1 MMLEFLNPPFMQR
14 ALIAAVLVG
23 ITAPA
28 IGIYLVQRRQ
38 ALMGDGIGH
47 IAMTGVGLGFLL
59 STSPV
64 WMATAVAVAGA
75 VVMEL
80 IRWYGHTR
88 GDLALAML
96 FYGGMAGG
104 VMLINLSDTGSNANL
119 TSYLFGSLA
128 TVSESD
134 VIAICVLAAFVVLV
148 TVGLRRQLFA
158 VSQDE
163 EFARVSG
170 LPVRVLNLLIAVTAA
185 VTVTV
190 AMRVVGLLLVSALMV
205 VPVAAAQQI
214 TKSFKVTF
222 VLAVVIGTAVTLT
235 GTVTSYYQDVP
246 PGATIVL
253 LAIAVFVALT
263 VLAAPL
269 ARRRARASEAKG
281 PSAPLRYRGPP
292 GAGRRTGVTA
302 VRVTESHRTCSPVA
316 PGRAGTMARH
326 MYGRHEEA
334 AVATAPISGTNA
346 APVRGRSTR
355 QRAAVAAALDEVDE
369 FRSAQELHDVLKHR
383 GDSVG
388 LTTVYRTLQSLAD
401 AGEVDV
407 LRTTE
412 GEAVY
417 RRCSTGDHH
426 HHLVCRLCGKAVEV
440 EGPAVEQWAEMI
452 AAQHG
457 YVNVAHTVEIFGTC
471 SECAASKA

>member
-1 MMLEFLNPPFMQR
+1 MLEFLNPPFMQR

-47 IAMTGVGLGFLL
+47 VAMTGVGLGFLL
-59 STSPV
+59 STNPV
-64 WMATAVAVAGA
+64 WMATLVAVAGS

-80 IRWYGHTR
+80 IRWYGRTR
-88 GDLALAML
+88 GDIALAML

-119 TSYLFGSLA
+119 TSYLFGSLS
-128 TVSESD
+128 TVSEED
-134 VIAICVLAAFVVLV
+134 VTAIVALAAFVVLV

-170 LPVRVLNLLIAVTAA
+170 LPVRVLNLLVAVTAA

-214 TKSFKVTF
+214 AKSFKVTF
-222 VLAVVIGTAVTLT
+222 VLAVVIGTAVTLA

-253 LAIAVFVALT
+253 LAIAAFVVLTALAT
-263 VLAAPL
+263 PL
-269 ARRRARASEAKG
+269 ARRRARSHGTEADRCTLEV
-281 PSAPLRYRGPP
+281 PAARPAPDD
-292 GAGRRTGVTA
+292 
-302 VRVTESHRTCSPVA
+302 VRV
-316 PGRAGTMARH
+316 
-326 MYGRHEEA
+326 
-334 AVATAPISGTNA
+334 
-346 APVRGRSTR
+346 
-355 QRAAVAAALDEVDE
+355 
-369 FRSAQELHDVLKHR
+369 
-383 GDSVG
+383 
-388 LTTVYRTLQSLAD
+388 
-401 AGEVDV
+401 
-407 LRTTE
+407 
-412 GEAVY
+412 
-417 RRCSTGDHH
+417 
-426 HHLVCRLCGKAVEV
+426 
-440 EGPAVEQWAEMI
+440 
-452 AAQHG
+452 
-457 YVNVAHTVEIFGTC
+457 
-471 SECAASKA
+471 

>member
-47 IAMTGVGLGFLL
+47 VAMTGVGLGFLL
-59 STSPV
+59 STNPV
-64 WMATAVAVAGA
+64 WMATLVAVAGS

-80 IRWYGHTR
+80 IRWYGRTR
-88 GDLALAML
+88 GDIALAML

-119 TSYLFGSLA
+119 TSFLFGSLS
-128 TVSESD
+128 TVSEED
-134 VIAICVLAAFVVLV
+134 VTAIVALAAFVVLV

-163 EFARVSG
+163 EFARVTG
-170 LPVRVLNLLIAVTAA
+170 LPVRALNLLVAVTAA

-214 TKSFKVTF
+214 AKSFKVTF
-222 VLAVVIGTAVTLT
+222 VLAVVIGTAVTLA

-253 LAIAVFVALT
+253 LAIAAFVLLTALAT
-263 VLAAPL
+263 PL
-269 ARRRARASEAKG
+269 ARRRARAGDSGTDRCTLEVPA
-281 PSAPLRYRGPP
+281 ART
-292 GAGRRTGVTA
+292 AGDD
-302 VRVTESHRTCSPVA
+302 VRV
-316 PGRAGTMARH
+316 
-326 MYGRHEEA
+326 
-334 AVATAPISGTNA
+334 
-346 APVRGRSTR
+346 
-355 QRAAVAAALDEVDE
+355 
-369 FRSAQELHDVLKHR
+369 
-383 GDSVG
+383 
-388 LTTVYRTLQSLAD
+388 
-401 AGEVDV
+401 
-407 LRTTE
+407 
-412 GEAVY
+412 
-417 RRCSTGDHH
+417 
-426 HHLVCRLCGKAVEV
+426 
-440 EGPAVEQWAEMI
+440 
-452 AAQHG
+452 
-457 YVNVAHTVEIFGTC
+457 
-471 SECAASKA
+471 